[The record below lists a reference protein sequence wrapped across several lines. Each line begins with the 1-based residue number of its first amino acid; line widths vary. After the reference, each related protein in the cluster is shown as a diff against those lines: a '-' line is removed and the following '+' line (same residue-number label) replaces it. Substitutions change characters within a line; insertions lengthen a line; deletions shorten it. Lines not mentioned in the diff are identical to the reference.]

1 MNKEITVTNRMPQ
14 PPAINATLTGAAK
27 RSADAATEAARQY
40 FAALEQA
47 ERRLLNALNQEQN
60 ATNVADAQRALA
72 AVPEPLDS
80 LSPYWRSTATNEVS
94 RVRHA
99 IKEFAILS
107 SGIPGVVANVPG
119 DAAAACISSSPKLAS
134 PCLAGTS
141 KPLSIGMT
149 RQPVDAD

>member
-60 ATNVADAQRALA
+60 ATNVAEAQRALA
-72 AVPEPLDS
+72 AIPEPGES

-107 SGIPGVVANVPG
+107 SGIPGVVADVPG
-119 DAAAACISSSPKLAS
+119 DAARSLHFKLTQAGVPMPGGNIETPEYWDDAAARGC
-134 PCLAGTS
+134 
-141 KPLSIGMT
+141 
-149 RQPVDAD
+149 